1 MIIWFLCSL
10 NFSAISQNKNSLW
23 WTLAWKLEF
32 SLIATEYVLCPVRLL
47 YPTEA
52 SCLTR
57 KSRDTSHVSQLKS
70 FLTTSRKATKSW
82 GVENRWSSGHFSK
95 QQMEVQRNDKL
106 SCTGHQSLWRTPERT
121 VQEARIYA
129 GPLFPYFQPVV
140 SQPSCF
146 QVCGRRTCGR
156 KKKTPP
162 TLQGCLRYREM
173 RKGET
178 SALWICT
185 NHLTS
190 SHQASTPQNS
200 TPICH
205 WFVIRPL
212 WVNVGEVFYLTR
224 ASQGPNWMKLLLF
237 SVKWHHEN
245 FIREASWEAGKGLQN
260 YPHINWFIY
269 AFCMFARG
277 GANMWRTK
285 INIRGLFLS
294 FHTVTPAAKGESS
307 DMAAS
312 PFPTEKSHRTQ
323 LRKTET
329 TSLMVTLWP
338 WGPPSLQVMFTQ

>member
-1 MIIWFLCSL
+1 MTNALMHRASVTVA
-10 NFSAISQNKNSLW
+10 NTREN
-23 WTLAWKLEF
+23 
-32 SLIATEYVLCPVRLL
+32 CPGGKDLRW
-47 YPTEA
+47 PT
-52 SCLTR
+52 
-57 KSRDTSHVSQLKS
+57 VSV
-70 FLTTSRKATKSW
+70 F
-82 GVENRWSSGHFSK
+82 
-95 QQMEVQRNDKL
+95 
-106 SCTGHQSLWRTPERT
+106 P
-121 VQEARIYA
+121 ARGLPA
-129 GPLFPYFQPVV
+129 FLFPGLWKENMWQ
-140 SQPSCF
+140 
-146 QVCGRRTCGR
+146 
-156 KKKTPP
+156 KKTPP
-162 TLQGCLRYREM
+162 TLQGCLGYREM

-178 SALWICT
+178 SALWVCT
-185 NHLTS
+185 NHLIS
-190 SHQASTPQNS
+190 SHLASTPQNS

-212 WVNVGEVFYLTR
+212 WVNIGVVFYLTR

-237 SVKWHHEN
+237 SVKMHHEN

-294 FHTVTPAAKGESS
+294 FHTVTPAAKGKSS

-338 WGPPSLQVMFTQ
+338 WGPHSLQVMFTQ